1 MGEIGGEKLPMS
13 FTVLED
19 NKIDLLF
26 GLDNLKRHQC
36 SIDLVD
42 FRLHRC
48 KGDLS
53 VPFLPDG
60 EIKRNKFED
69 ERLELKKQLSESN
82 SPSPSQAKDEFG
94 GFKKELVEELLSM
107 GFTKGSVLEALKV
120 CDGNKEHAL
129 NF

>member
-1 MGEIGGEKLPMS
+1 MEIAGEKLPMS

-42 FRLHRC
+42 FKLHLC
-48 KGDLS
+48 KGELS
-53 VPFLPDG
+53 VKFLPDG

-69 ERLELKKQLSESN
+69 ERLELKKQLSSSS
-82 SPSPSQAKDEFG
+82 SPG
-94 GFKKELVEELLSM
+94 VKE
-107 GFTKGSVLEALKV
+107 
-120 CDGNKEHAL
+120 
-129 NF
+129 